1 MSAKQYFDNLDSE
14 QLSNVDVIVNS
25 LVQVGITNKFSQSAI
40 LSICA
45 KESNLKPSVE
55 SSYKSTS
62 TNRIRKIFPNYV
74 SDLNDDQIEEI
85 KKDDIRFF
93 DKIYGILSNRER
105 DSNGHVY
112 GNSIEG
118 DGYKYRGRGFNQ
130 LTFKSNYKKIGDIL
144 GLDLVNNPDILNED
158 ISSAS
163 KVLIQYYITSFKS
176 APRDVM
182 SAFGVNK
189 SSTPIQTINNI
200 DSLKSAVQCFY
211 QSTAGW
217 GGWRNKVIKYE
228 QGSYLS
234 SNGDLVFPSD
244 PIGGYSRARN
254 LAPLFYEKLN
264 GELSKEENAKSQD
277 PPQVEIESPVQQ
289 SNSEDQPKTPSTSK
303 EYNSKSGQIDKL
315 TQFFGPKISPTEI
328 SMDVSKFSSKD
339 LESMSKGMGF
349 IPFLWYNGVQISY
362 TDISSFTLKYKDDI
376 PVINLIFKDTFGIM
390 REDGFPMD
398 DSIITVFINSR
409 SKSLRS
415 IKMDFKILSFKDFG
429 SDEYSIIGSCD
440 IPKLYIRKFESIS
453 NSTSH
458 ESLRHMSRQIDIGF
472 CSNVENTN
480 DRMSWIRPG
489 SQSYDF
495 IVDLVKKS
503 YMSDS
508 SFFYHYIDFY
518 YNLCFVD
525 ISKELNRDV
534 SNDFMINS
542 FGYSDT
548 QIVSEEISE
557 KEIKLILTTDKSFE
571 SSVGYIEKFE
581 ILNNSTKI
589 SLDNA
594 YRINSKI
601 YNSNQKE
608 ILIFEL
614 ESQTSDGE
622 KSIILKGKP
631 DDQSFFKENVNNI
644 WLGKQDI
651 DNVHSNYNYS
661 EIQNRINL
669 DEITKIGAV
678 LTLSNPNF
686 NLNKFQKIPV
696 IFSIDKQ
703 TPSNTNQFLKRLTG
717 DWFITD
723 IEFNYDGGRLT
734 QKIRA
739 IKTELSMTDDE
750 KESSVAKRDSKSK
763 GIENIKSQNSLTP
776 SDSIFSLGTQSS
788 PETGLSV

>member
-1 MSAKQYFDNLDSE
+1 
-14 QLSNVDVIVNS
+14 
-25 LVQVGITNKFSQSAI
+25 
-40 LSICA
+40 
-45 KESNLKPSVE
+45 
-55 SSYKSTS
+55 
-62 TNRIRKIFPNYV
+62 
-74 SDLNDDQIEEI
+74 
-85 KKDDIRFF
+85 
-93 DKIYGILSNRER
+93 
-105 DSNGHVY
+105 
-112 GNSIEG
+112 
-118 DGYKYRGRGFNQ
+118 
-130 LTFKSNYKKIGDIL
+130 
-144 GLDLVNNPDILNED
+144 
-158 ISSAS
+158 
-163 KVLIQYYITSFKS
+163 
-176 APRDVM
+176 
-182 SAFGVNK
+182 
-189 SSTPIQTINNI
+189 
-200 DSLKSAVQCFY
+200 
-211 QSTAGW
+211 
-217 GGWRNKVIKYE
+217 
-228 QGSYLS
+228 
-234 SNGDLVFPSD
+234 
-244 PIGGYSRARN
+244 
-254 LAPLFYEKLN
+254 
-264 GELSKEENAKSQD
+264 
-277 PPQVEIESPVQQ
+277 
-289 SNSEDQPKTPSTSK
+289 
-303 EYNSKSGQIDKL
+303 
-315 TQFFGPKISPTEI
+315 
-328 SMDVSKFSSKD
+328 
-339 LESMSKGMGF
+339 
-349 IPFLWYNGVQISY
+349 
-362 TDISSFTLKYKDDI
+362 
-376 PVINLIFKDTFGIM
+376 
-390 REDGFPMD
+390 
-398 DSIITVFINSR
+398 
-409 SKSLRS
+409 
-415 IKMDFKILSFKDFG
+415 MDFKILSFKDFG